1 MLILHFFCSFDPR
14 PEGARFKEIVRI
26 LQSVSAELREIDE
39 VLTVENLIAVGLI
52 EGDQSIELVG
62 VPKVVPMRQVRRK
75 ASILPPVG
83 GVQSASGL

>member
-39 VLTVENLIAVGLI
+39 VLTVENLIVVGLI

-62 VPKVVPMRQVRRK
+62 VRRVVPMRQVRRK

-83 GVQSASGL
+83 GVQSGFGL